1 MHLLSAA
8 LHALWIVATIV
19 LSDQKFL
26 WDLGLLWKQVV
37 YYDKTPWDAQERICY
52 NDNENYLIATR
63 FSLGFKSLPT
73 KLDVLFILGKKSNL
87 SQGSASSLNPSFL
100 TVQSSIKA
108 VLMTKP
114 PSANG
119 VHTAN
124 SGWVEGHWDFCN
136 SSTKDI
142 KLGKP
147 GIFNFDSLANEK
159 ILLLQISP
167 TKFVS
172 WRVWQMVPTA
182 HRFPLAVS
190 VRP

>member
-19 LSDQKFL
+19 LMDETFL
-26 WDLGLLWKQVV
+26 WDGGLLWKQLL
-37 YYDKTPWDAQERICY
+37 YHDKKALGCPRVIMKIIW
-52 NDNENYLIATR
+52 
-63 FSLGFKSLPT
+63 LGFNACLQSWMFCL
-73 KLDVLFILGKKSNL
+73 LFGKNMEKSNL

-100 TVQSSIKA
+100 TVQRSIKA
-108 VLMTKP
+108 DLMTKP

-119 VHTAN
+119 VHTAY
-124 SGWVEGHWDFCN
+124 SGLVEGPWDFCN

-172 WRVWQMVPTA
+172 WSVWQMVPTA